1 MKIAIRNF
9 DNEEV
14 GELDLPEEV
23 FGYPFNEHLIH
34 AAVVACRAAQRS
46 GSHKVKTR
54 SEVRGSNRKPWR
66 QKGTGRARHGEI
78 RSPLWRTGGVVHG
91 PRPRSHEKGTSAN
104 EKKTAL
110 KSALSRKVAD
120 DEIVVLD
127 SFELDEHK
135 TRGLVEKLSRLGVD
149 GKALLVDRH
158 DNRNLTLAARNNPR
172 VKTVDALAVNVYDVV
187 DRHHLVISR
196 DALDRL
202 TGVLTR

>member
-1 MKIAIRNF
+1 MKVTVKNF
-9 DNEEV
+9 ENESV

-23 FGYPFNEHLIH
+23 FAYPFNEHLIH
-34 AAVVACRAAQRS
+34 LAVEACRAAERS

-91 PRPRSHEKGTSAN
+91 PRPRSHEKGVSAN

-110 KSALSRKVAD
+110 KSALSQKVAD
-120 DEIVVLD
+120 EEVVVLE

-135 TRGLVEKLSRLGVD
+135 TKGLVEKLSRLGIE
-149 GKALLVDRH
+149 GKALLVDSH

-187 DRHHLVISR
+187 DRNHIVISR
-196 DALDRL
+196 DALARL
-202 TGVLTR
+202 TEVLSR